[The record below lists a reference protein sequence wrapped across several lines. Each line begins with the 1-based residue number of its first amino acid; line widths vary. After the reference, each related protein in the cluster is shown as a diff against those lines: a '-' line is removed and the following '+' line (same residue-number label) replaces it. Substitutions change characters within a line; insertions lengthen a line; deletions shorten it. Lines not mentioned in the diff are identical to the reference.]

1 MNIILACAVGMVLVI
16 GALTMALCWSASPK
30 TTAERRSED
39 DEQMEYLCEWNAI
52 RAIERE
58 IFDKA
63 V

>member
-1 MNIILACAVGMVLVI
+1 MVLVI
-16 GALTMALCWSASPK
+16 GALTMALCRSASPK

-58 IFDKA
+58 CFSEA
-63 V
+63 RG